1 MLQEATRETVRFEV
15 KDHIATITL
24 NRPDKMNALNH
35 SMRKELQ
42 DAFRE
47 VKYNSDIWIAI
58 LTGEGRGFCS
68 GKDLLEKTSK
78 GFVGA
83 EPPEE
88 DGLVMSNDELYMFQR
103 HIYKPF
109 IAAING
115 ACLAQGAGL
124 ALASDIRIMAD
135 HAIFGWP
142 QVKRGI
148 SSVSGPTLFATEVP
162 LAVALKYL
170 LRGVP
175 MTAKEALELHVV
187 HELVPLDKLMETAHR
202 WAAEILEGAPLAVQG
217 IKESSVRSQGL
228 PLQERISMARGVS
241 NRVLLSQD
249 SKEGILAFKEKR
261 APRWTGH

>member
-1 MLQEATRETVRFEV
+1 MLQEATREAIRFEV

-24 NRPDKMNALNH
+24 NRPEKMNAINH
-35 SMRKELQ
+35 SMRVELQ
-42 DAFRE
+42 EAFRQ
-47 VKYNSDIWIAI
+47 VKYDPEIWIAI
-58 LTGEGRGFCS
+58 LTAEGKAFCS

-78 GFVGA
+78 GFVGS

-115 ACLAQGAGL
+115 ACLAQGAGF
-124 ALASDIRIMAD
+124 ALGSDIRIMAEN
-135 HAIFGWP
+135 ATFGWP

-175 MTAKEALELHVV
+175 MTAKEALDLHVV
-187 HELVPLDKLMETAHR
+187 HEVVPREKLMETAHR
-202 WAAEILEGAPLAVQG
+202 WAAEIMECAPLAVQG
-217 IKESSVRSQGL
+217 IKESAVRSQSL
-228 PLQERISMARGVS
+228 PLNERIAMARGVS

-261 APRWTGH
+261 APRWSGR